1 MTQPLR
7 SRRIVRFGPFEVD
20 AQAGELHKQ
29 GHKTRLQEQP
39 FQILLLLLERPGEV
53 VTREELRQKL
63 WSADTFVDFEAGLNT
78 AVKKLRDALED
89 LADQPRF
96 IETLPRRGY
105 RFIFPVVGEPIAAD
119 VPQPAAWR
127 RARWV
132 VGSLGIVA
140 MLGIL
145 LTANVGGLRER
156 VLGARNVG
164 PIDSVAVLPC
174 KNLTGDPGQ
183 DFLAD
188 GLTDVLTTHLAQVKS
203 LTVPSVTSS
212 MYFKGEHKKLSEIAR
227 ELRVQAMVEPS
238 VQRSGRGGLLVNLQL
253 IHVSTD
259 RHLWARSYEVDP
271 KNVQALLPAVA
282 REILEAMNAQVT
294 LEEKSRLSS
303 SRETTPEAN
312 EAYLRG
318 RYHFTKGTDAD
329 RAKAHEYFE
338 KAIEKDP
345 NFALAYASLA
355 VLRAHGGFF
364 RAGAGPL
371 EAHTQ
376 TREWAR
382 RALELDDTLAE
393 AHAALAWIEMTDWN
407 WMGAEQE
414 FRRAIE
420 LNPNLPVARTWYAQ
434 FLSCMRRF
442 EESLAQAEIARRLD
456 PVSPD
461 TSVHSAEPYLNA
473 GRVDEAIESYRKV
486 LELEPNYHI
495 AHHNLARAYIEK
507 KMYQQAIE
515 ELEKAMAL
523 GGRDP
528 LSLGVLAHAY
538 GKAGRRQ
545 EALKLVNELLHP
557 SKGERVPLRALA
569 IAYSGLGDKDK
580 AFAVL
585 ETAFERKGGALFEL
599 NSQPLY
605 APLRSDPRFSDLAR
619 RIGLPPESLPP
630 VVGLPKERSK

>member
-1 MTQPLR
+1 MEMAPPAQASPVL
-7 SRRIVRFGPFEVD
+7 RFGAFEAD
-20 AQAGELHKQ
+20 LRAGELRKS
-29 GHKTRLQEQP
+29 GTRIKLQEQP
-39 FQILLLLLERPGEV
+39 FQILTMLLERPGEV
-53 VTREELRQKL
+53 LTREELRQKL
-63 WSADTFVDFEAGLNT
+63 WPADTFVDFDNGLNT
-78 AVKKLRDALED
+78 AIKKLRDTLGD
-89 LADQPRF
+89 SADSPHF
-96 IETLPRRGY
+96 IETLPKRGY
-105 RFIFPVVGEPIAAD
+105 RFIYPVNGTAAAATT
-119 VPQPAAWR
+119 PAPVM
-127 RARWV
+127 RW
-132 VGSLGIVA
+132 
-140 MLGIL
+140 
-145 LTANVGGLRER
+145 RER
-156 VLGARNVG
+156 RVVALLALAALLVAGVAANIGEMRDRLLGRPLAG
-164 PIDSVAVLPC
+164 DITSIAVLPLR
-174 KNLTGDPGQ
+174 NLSGDPEQ
-183 DFLAD
+183 DYFAEGMTEALITEL
-188 GLTDVLTTHLAQVKS
+188 GRLGPLQ
-203 LTVPSVTSS
+203 VPSHQSIRRYSRT
-212 MYFKGEHKKLSEIAR
+212 ERPLPEIAR
-227 ELRVQAMVEPS
+227 ELKVGALIEGTVLRSGNRIRVTINFVQATPE
-238 VQRSGRGGLLVNLQL
+238 
-253 IHVSTD
+253 
-259 RHLWARSYEVDP
+259 RHLWSESYERDLRDVIA
-271 KNVQALLPAVA
+271 VQGDVTRAVA
-282 REILEAMNAQVT
+282 SQIRFKLTPDQQAHFAKLRPVE
-294 LEEKSRLSS
+294 
-303 SRETTPEAN
+303 PEAN

-318 RYHFTKGTDAD
+318 RYHYRRGTDAD
-329 RAKAHEYFE
+329 RAKAHEYFQR
-338 KAIEKDP
+338 AIEKDP

-376 TREWAR
+376 TREWAQ

-442 EESLAQAEIARRLD
+442 EESFAQAEIARRLD

-461 TSVHSAEPYLNA
+461 TSVHSAETYLNA
-473 GRVDEAIESYRKV
+473 GRVDEAIEFYRKV

-507 KMYQQAIE
+507 EMYQEAIE

-523 GGRDP
+523 NGRDSM
-528 LSLGVLAHAY
+528 SLGVLAHAY

-545 EALKLVNELLHP
+545 EALKLVSELLHRP
-557 SKGERVPLRALA
+557 NDQHVPPWRPLA

-585 ETAFERKGGALFEL
+585 ETAYERRSGALFEL

-619 RIGLPPESLPP
+619 RIGLPSSGTSQPTP
-630 VVGLPKERSK
+630 

>member
-1 MTQPLR
+1 
-7 SRRIVRFGPFEVD
+7 
-20 AQAGELHKQ
+20 
-29 GHKTRLQEQP
+29 
-39 FQILLLLLERPGEV
+39 
-53 VTREELRQKL
+53 
-63 WSADTFVDFEAGLNT
+63 
-78 AVKKLRDALED
+78 
-89 LADQPRF
+89 
-96 IETLPRRGY
+96 
-105 RFIFPVVGEPIAAD
+105 
-119 VPQPAAWR
+119 
-127 RARWV
+127 
-132 VGSLGIVA
+132 
-140 MLGIL
+140 
-145 LTANVGGLRER
+145 
-156 VLGARNVG
+156 
-164 PIDSVAVLPC
+164 
-174 KNLTGDPGQ
+174 
-183 DFLAD
+183 
-188 GLTDVLTTHLAQVKS
+188 
-203 LTVPSVTSS
+203 

-227 ELRVQAMVEPS
+227 ELKVQAMVEPS
-238 VQRSGRGGLLVNLQL
+238 MQRSGRDRLLVNLQL

-259 RHLWARSYEVDP
+259 RHLWAKSYEVDP
-271 KNVQALLPAVA
+271 KNVQALLPTVA

-294 LEEKSRLSS
+294 TEEKSRLSS

-318 RYHFTKGTDAD
+318 RYHYTKGTDAD

-523 GGRDP
+523 GGRDS

-557 SKGERVPLRALA
+557 SKGARVPLRALA

-619 RIGLPPESLPP
+619 RIGLPESSTPP
-630 VVGLPKERSK
+630 PAAKR